1 MNSSEYCDVKYLE
14 TPFGKVKIFIDDIE
28 ISYSAVKK
36 QPNERFCPDIV
47 GRYRIDVDFTPD
59 GKEHEIKCIIDKI
72 SYSDRAPES
81 GEMLECQAF
90 YNTDNWKLSIGV
102 ECETGFLPDGKR
114 WSDRYDYDARYLENG
129 MSYVI
134 LTETKEEHFVFGIAW
149 IDNVEDEHARDV
161 QTWFAADITID

>member
-90 YNTDNWKLSIGV
+90 YNTDNWKL
-102 ECETGFLPDGKR
+102 
-114 WSDRYDYDARYLENG
+114 
-129 MSYVI
+129 
-134 LTETKEEHFVFGIAW
+134 
-149 IDNVEDEHARDV
+149 
-161 QTWFAADITID
+161 